1 MKADGQ
7 RLQSLPLPG
16 GATEQLCHHCPLQTR
31 MVRALDSPSPH
42 CWMRLPQEGST
53 PGDPRSLWK
62 TRDLGTADS
71 WRPSTDHTPWSW
83 AAGSSLMGVGESVVN
98 DFLLNVLGADA
109 INACSTFLQPTLEFI
124 CSCGGFFL
132 CRLIAS
138 PFCCSG
144 QLTPSYRQHTYTPHT
159 TWKKTVVFSDVR
171 FWEIWGP
178 EFATEL
184 WIQGMD
190 WHCWKKLTHS
200 REGFV
205 PVFLMNKIPL
215 PYSYNLSGLWHVGAG
230 IFPPFQLQY

>member
-42 CWMRLPQEGST
+42 CWMRLPQEGSS

-71 WRPSTDHTPWSW
+71 WRPSSDHTPWSW

-98 DFLLNVLGADA
+98 DFLLNVIAADA

-144 QLTPSYRQHTYTPHT
+144 QLTLSYRQHTYTHIHTPHHM
-159 TWKKTVVFSDVR
+159 KENCCVFR
-171 FWEIWGP
+171 CQILRNLG
-178 EFATEL
+178 ARICHRAL
-184 WIQGMD
+184 N
-190 WHCWKKLTHS
+190 S
-200 REGFV
+200 R
-205 PVFLMNKIPL
+205 N
-215 PYSYNLSGLWHVGAG
+215 GLALLKETDSFERRICTCVSHEQNS
-230 IFPPFQLQY
+230 ITL